1 MAWSRSNGSRVNCSL
16 GLMRLVITSDT
27 AQWKA
32 LDIDVYSLFPHL
44 LDFSG
49 KDGLWRS
56 GAVDTIGLD

>member
-1 MAWSRSNGSRVNCSL
+1 
-16 GLMRLVITSDT
+16 MRLVITSDT